1 MYENNQYPNSDQYT
15 NNTSRINN
23 GQGVNNYGTY
33 GSASYSN
40 YDFGSKEANHGPV
53 YMSNATNTANTNRTT
68 HAAPEKK
75 EPSKVAVYFKKALV
89 CASLGLFFG
98 LCAGVGFRAVSQT
111 IGDDGKQA
119 SSNTS
124 IMGFDEENDIGEV
137 IGTGVADVKESTAD
151 SGKVITMVDTDITSV
166 VKEVMPAMVSIGNE
180 YHEEYSYFGQ
190 TFSQSAE
197 AAGSGIIVGKNDTEL
212 LVVTNYHVIEDAD
225 RLTVT
230 FIDNAEIDAQL
241 KGTDA
246 SMDLA
251 VLAVPLS
258 ELSQETLAQVVI
270 AELGDSDTLS
280 LGEPV
285 IAIGNALGY
294 GQSVTNGIVSA
305 LNREV
310 ELEAG
315 MSGTFIQTNAAINPG
330 NSGGALLNLNGEVI
344 GINSNKIGG
353 DVIEGM
359 GYAIPISA
367 AEPIIAELMLKETKL
382 KVAEDEVGYIGIQP
396 ATVTP
401 EIAQMYGMPKG
412 VYISQVIE
420 GTPAQ
425 AAGLVQG
432 DIITEIDGT
441 TISSYDDL
449 QEEMQ
454 YHGVGSTVEITV
466 QRNTV
471 EGYQEMVFTVVLGS
485 RSN

>member
-1 MYENNQYPNSDQYT
+1 MYENNQYPNSEPRQT
-15 NNTSRINN
+15 
-23 GQGVNNYGTY
+23 NYGTY

-40 YDFGSKEANHGPV
+40 YDFGSKEADQGTV
-53 YMSNATNTANTNRTT
+53 YTQQPTIT
-68 HAAPEKK
+68 PKKK
-75 EPSKVAVYFKKALV
+75 EPSKVASYLKKTLM

-98 LCAGVGFRAVSQT
+98 LCAGVGFWAVSQ
-111 IGDDGKQA
+111 IMDDGDKPVSA
-119 SSNTS
+119 NTS
-124 IMGFDEENDIGEV
+124 IRDLSEDEVVAD
-137 IGTGVADVKESTAD
+137 VADVKENISD
-151 SGKVITMVDTDITSV
+151 NGKTITMVDTDITSV

-197 AAGSGIIVGKNDTEL
+197 AAGSGIIVGKNDAEL

-230 FIDNAEIDAQL
+230 FIDNTEIDAQL
-241 KGTDA
+241 KGTDI

-251 VLAVPLS
+251 VLAVPLD

-270 AELGDSDTLS
+270 AKLGDSDKLN

-310 ELEAG
+310 ELEVG
-315 MSGTFIQTNAAINPG
+315 ISGTFIQTNAAINPG
-330 NSGGALLNLNGEVI
+330 NSGGALLNLSGEVI

-367 AEPIIAELMLKETKL
+367 AEPIITELMLKETKL
-382 KVAEDEVGYIGIQP
+382 KVAEDNVGYIGIQP

-412 VYISQVIE
+412 VYISQIIE
-420 GTPAQ
+420 DAPAQ
-425 AAGLVQG
+425 AAGLAQG

-441 TISSYDDL
+441 TITSYDDL

-454 YHGVGSTVEITV
+454 YHAVGSTIEITV

-471 EGYQEMVFTVVLGS
+471 EGYQEMVFTIVLGS